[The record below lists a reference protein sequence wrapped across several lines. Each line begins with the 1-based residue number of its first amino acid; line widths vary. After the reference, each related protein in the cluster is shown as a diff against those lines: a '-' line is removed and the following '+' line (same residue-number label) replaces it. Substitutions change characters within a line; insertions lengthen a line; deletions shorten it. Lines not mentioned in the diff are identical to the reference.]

1 MNEIKEKIEKAL
13 PSIARRLWNEL
24 TIVCP
29 VDTSRLV
36 NSIKVRATKEG
47 LIIWMADYGKYV
59 EFGTPPHVIKAKPG
73 KSLVIPRYGG
83 RLVKRKGDW
92 KTEFKFGGKK
102 HITDVIFVKEVK
114 HPGTRPNPFIRN
126 TLQNKLPTIVM
137 EELAKV
143 NK

>member
-1 MNEIKEKIEKAL
+1 MKIEEALNRAL

-36 NSIKVRATKEG
+36 NSIKVKATNEG
-47 LIIWMADYGKYV
+47 LIIWMVDYGKYV

-73 KSLVIPRYGG
+73 KSLVIPKFGG

-102 HITDVIFVKEVK
+102 AITDVIFVKQVR
-114 HPGTRPNPFIRN
+114 HPGSRPNPFIRN
-126 TLQNKLPTIVM
+126 TLQNKLRGIIV
-137 EELAKV
+137 EELMKEIS
-143 NK
+143 